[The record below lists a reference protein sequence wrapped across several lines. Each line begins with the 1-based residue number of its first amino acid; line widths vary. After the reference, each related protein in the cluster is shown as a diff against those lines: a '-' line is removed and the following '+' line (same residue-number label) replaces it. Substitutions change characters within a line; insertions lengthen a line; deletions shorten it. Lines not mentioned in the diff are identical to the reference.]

1 VKLLAGATEEIKF
14 FRMTSR
20 DDGFKLRR
28 YSLDPVEIELFDL
41 RDSAHFAFDE
51 FEFESSQAVGKISG
65 TAP

>member
-1 VKLLAGATEEIKF
+1 
-14 FRMTSR
+14 MTSR

-28 YSLDPVEIELFDL
+28 YSLDPAEIELFGL

-51 FEFESSQAVGKISG
+51 FEFECGQAGGKISG